1 MQIFNSITNILVGVL
16 CIIMGLWL
24 DCNPDWLRVT
34 SVILGALI
42 TVFALLEVISR

>member
-1 MQIFNSITNILVGVL
+1 MEIFHSVTNILLGVL
-16 CIIMGLWL
+16 CVITGLWL

-34 SVILGALI
+34 SVIIGALL